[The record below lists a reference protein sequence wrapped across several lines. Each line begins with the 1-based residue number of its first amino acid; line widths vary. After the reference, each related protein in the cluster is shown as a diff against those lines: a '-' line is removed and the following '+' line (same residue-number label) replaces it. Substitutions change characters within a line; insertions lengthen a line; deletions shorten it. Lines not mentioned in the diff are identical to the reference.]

1 LPHRLDRPAGVREEV
16 AIHMRVQKPSDTLTV
31 YRGGRRVLP
40 LFGRSLLGWP
50 SVVVDANS
58 SS

>member
-1 LPHRLDRPAGVREEV
+1 MREEV
-16 AIHMRVQKPSDTLTV
+16 AIHMRVQKPSDTLIV